1 MTQID
6 KTYDPDLK
14 SWFASAN
21 GHSSFPLRAMILP
34 TRQTSA
40 ASAKYYPATIS
51 EFAK

>member
-6 KTYDPDLK
+6 ETHDPELT
-14 SWFASAN
+14 SWVASAN

-40 ASAKYYPATIS
+40 ASAKHDR
-51 EFAK
+51 